1 MKQLEQMLRDE
12 VGLEAAA
19 IGSSLIERAARLR
32 MKSLG
37 LGSVADYMALLR
49 NSREEWTE
57 FVEAV
62 LVTETWFFRDPEGIA
77 ACVRLALDEW
87 LPAHPAAM
95 MRVLS
100 LPCASGEEPYSLA
113 MALRDANVPAGRF
126 QIDAADISARALAL
140 ARRGVYG
147 KNSFRGSDLAFQHRY
162 FQPAARNFVLQP
174 AICDSVR
181 FQQANLLSPAYAPP
195 GERYDFI
202 FCRNLLIYLTPP
214 ARRKALA
221 WLGRLLGPDG
231 VLFVGPAEHPVVLE
245 HGFVSIRIP
254 MAFACRK
261 GRPERLDSPAAQPAH
276 PERLTP
282 AADRAALSP
291 PPQGPAHDAK
301 LPWPRVSASAETAS
315 LERARR
321 LADAGQLREAAARC
335 EAVLRENPSS
345 AQAYFLLGLVREAGG
360 DATAIDCYRK
370 TLYLQPDHYDA
381 LLQMALL
388 AKKNGDAASAGIF
401 KRRAQRLKTEEG

>member
-1 MKQLEQMLRDE
+1 
-12 VGLEAAA
+12 
-19 IGSSLIERAARLR
+19 
-32 MKSLG
+32 
-37 LGSVADYMALLR
+37 
-49 NSREEWTE
+49 
-57 FVEAV
+57 
-62 LVTETWFFRDPEGIA
+62 
-77 ACVRLALDEW
+77 
-87 LPAHPAAM
+87 
-95 MRVLS
+95 
-100 LPCASGEEPYSLA
+100 
-113 MALRDANVPAGRF
+113 
-126 QIDAADISARALAL
+126 
-140 ARRGVYG
+140 
-147 KNSFRGSDLAFQHRY
+147 
-162 FQPAARNFVLQP
+162 
-174 AICDSVR
+174 
-181 FQQANLLSPAYAPP
+181 
-195 GERYDFI
+195 
-202 FCRNLLIYLTPP
+202 
-214 ARRKALA
+214 
-221 WLGRLLGPDG
+221 
-231 VLFVGPAEHPVVLE
+231 
-245 HGFVSIRIP
+245 

-301 LPWPRVSASAETAS
+301 LPWPRVSAIAETAS

-388 AKKNGDAASAGIF
+388 AEKNGDAASAGIF